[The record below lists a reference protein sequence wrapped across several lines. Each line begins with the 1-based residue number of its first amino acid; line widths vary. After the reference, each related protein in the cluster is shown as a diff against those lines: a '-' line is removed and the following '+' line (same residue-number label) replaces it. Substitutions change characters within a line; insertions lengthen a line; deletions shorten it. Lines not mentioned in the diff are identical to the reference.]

1 MTGTLPIP
9 WWRGDRD
16 YYRHGDIRREQH
28 VAHITI
34 QRRINARICAS
45 AGDGSY
51 SVTVGK
57 EDCE

>member
-1 MTGTLPIP
+1 MTGTLPTP
-9 WWRGDRD
+9 WWRGDPD
-16 YYRHGDIRREQH
+16 YYHRGDPRRHKH
-28 VAHITI
+28 VAHIET

-51 SVTVGK
+51 AVLVNR

>member
-9 WWRGDRD
+9 WRRDDQD
-16 YYRHGDIRREQH
+16 YYRKGDPRRDQH
-28 VAHITI
+28 VEHLKK

-51 SVTVGK
+51 SVILTR